1 MSASKTVYPGM
12 PTSGNGGIQGNN
24 PQHPMTQ
31 FPGMSQMPE
40 TEKGRGKP
48 IMGFLF
54 SVSKTAY
61 GEYWPLYVGPNTI
74 GRGSNCSICLKEA
87 SVSDNHATLVIRKMQ
102 NKGENNGV
110 FVFIQDTGSMCGT
123 MLNGV
128 TLDFNPK
135 ECKNGDIIT
144 IGTNYELYFILVDP
158 DSLGLA
164 PKEDFQVSGTKV
176 ETGPGWV
183 PQPPIGMNA
192 GDAPKGTQPGTGSTP
207 FDGRKPTIYMP
218 NSKK

>member
-12 PTSGNGGIQGNN
+12 PASGNGGFQGNN

-31 FPGMSQMPE
+31 FPGMGQNSETDKSQ
-40 TEKGRGKP
+40 GKP

-61 GEYWPLYVGPNTI
+61 GEFWPLYVGPNTI
-74 GRGSNCSICLKEA
+74 GRGNNCSICLKEA

-144 IGTNYELYFILVDP
+144 IGANYELYFILVDP
-158 DSLGLA
+158 DSLGLS
-164 PKEDFQVSGTKV
+164 PKDEFQASETKV

-183 PQPPIGMNA
+183 PQPPVGMNA
-192 GDAPKGTQPGTGSTP
+192 GDAPKGTQTGTGTTP

-218 NSKK
+218 KK